1 MTVINGKQKMNW
13 MRHALLGTAFAS
25 ALTIALPAMGQGA
38 ATEIPRLVSKNGRHA
53 LIVDGAP
60 FLILGAQVNNS
71 SNYPSALPQIWP
83 TLDRMHAN
91 TVEIPVAWQ
100 QVEPVEGKFDF
111 SFLQTLLDQ
120 ARTNHKRVVLLWF
133 GTWKNTSPGYTPDWV
148 KTDNRRFP
156 RMKLRDGTDH
166 YVHSPLFRATLEA
179 DKRAFVAMMTY
190 LKAHDPQ
197 NTVIMVQPENETGSY
212 RSPRDFGPEAQ
223 KLFVGPV
230 PVELTRALGKSG
242 GTWDQVFGKQ
252 ANRAFNTW
260 YTARYVGEIAAA
272 GKAVKPLPMYVNAA
286 LAGPSNVPDPTG
298 VASGGPQQD
307 VLDIWKAGAPA
318 IDFAAP
324 DIYDRKS
331 ENVVQY
337 LDKYNRPD
345 NALMVPE
352 IGNAVDFARFFYA
365 AVGRGAIGFS
375 PFGMDDTGFFNY
387 PLGAA
392 KLDDATMRAFSD
404 KYAVF
409 EGAMRDWARVAYEKP
424 TWGAAKP
431 DANAEGVASQS
442 TTMGGWTIT
451 ASYGEWQ
458 FGQKDW
464 TWLKSDPA
472 PWASQPVGGVAVA
485 QLSADEFLVTGD
497 HVRLNFGTAKG
508 GADHGM
514 MLRVEEG
521 HFTDGKWVMDR
532 IWNGDQTDYG
542 INMID
547 RPVWLKVTMGRYR

>member
-1 MTVINGKQKMNW
+1 MRW
-13 MRHALLGTAFAS
+13 MRNLLLGTALVVS
-25 ALTIALPAMGQGA
+25 VPAFGQE
-38 ATEIPRLVSKNGRHA
+38 ATQIPRLESKGGRHA

-60 FLILGAQVNNS
+60 FLMLGAQVNNS
-71 SNYPSALPQIWP
+71 SNYKAALPQVWP
-83 TLDRMHAN
+83 MLERMHAN
-91 TVEIPVAWQ
+91 TVEIPIAWQ
-100 QVEPVEGKFDF
+100 QVEAVEGRFDF
-111 SFLQTLLDQ
+111 SFLQTLLDE
-120 ARTNHKRVVLLWF
+120 ARVNKKRVVLLWF
-133 GTWKNTSPGYTPDWV
+133 GTWKNTSPAYTPDWV
-148 KTDNRRFP
+148 KLDNRRFP
-156 RMKLRDGTDH
+156 RMKLRDGSDH

-179 DKRAFVAMMTY
+179 DKRAFVAMMHY

-197 NTVIMVQPENETGSY
+197 NTVIMVQPENEVGSY
-212 RSPRDFGPEAQ
+212 RSPRDYGAEAQ
-223 KLFVGPV
+223 KLFAGQV
-230 PVELTRALGKSG
+230 PGALVKALGKAA

-252 ANRAFNTW
+252 ADRAFNTW
-260 YTARYVGEIAAA
+260 YTARFVGEIAAA

-307 VLDIWKAGAPA
+307 VIDIWKVGAPA

-331 ENVVQY
+331 ENVALY
-337 LDKYNRPD
+337 LDAYNRPD

-365 AVGRGAIGFS
+365 AVGRGAIGFA

-404 KYAVF
+404 KYALF
-409 EGAMRDWARVAYEKP
+409 ESGMRDWARIAYEKP
-424 TWGAAKP
+424 IWGAAKP
-431 DANAEGVASQS
+431 DDGSAQS

-451 ASYGEWQ
+451 ARYGEWQ

-464 TWLKSDPA
+464 TWLKSEAA

-497 HVRLNFGTAKG
+497 HVRLSFGTAKG

-521 HFTDGKWVMDR
+521 HFADGIWVMDR

-542 INMID
+542 VNIID